1 MKKIFTTTIVSLILT
16 SCSIT
21 GLTNDYSKLKE
32 EDKAKIVTLES
43 FENLDATKIYKI
55 SGKQLRAEVAKHEK
69 SLVYVFKNGC
79 TSDLCK
85 PMHVY
90 ENYAKQNGYQLFLV
104 MEGYGNLDDTVG
116 QKNNFTSQLYSIN
129 TDLYDSKYRAVYAR
143 RFENELLKKDLNYKS
158 NEYLGNLFF
167 FEGSR
172 LDKIAM
178 DLPKY

>member
-1 MKKIFTTTIVSLILT
+1 M
-16 SCSIT
+16 
-21 GLTNDYSKLKE
+21 
-32 EDKAKIVTLES
+32 
-43 FENLDATKIYKI
+43 
-55 SGKQLRAEVAKHEK
+55 
-69 SLVYVFKNGC
+69 
-79 TSDLCK
+79 
-85 PMHVY
+85 
-90 ENYAKQNGYQLFLV
+90 V